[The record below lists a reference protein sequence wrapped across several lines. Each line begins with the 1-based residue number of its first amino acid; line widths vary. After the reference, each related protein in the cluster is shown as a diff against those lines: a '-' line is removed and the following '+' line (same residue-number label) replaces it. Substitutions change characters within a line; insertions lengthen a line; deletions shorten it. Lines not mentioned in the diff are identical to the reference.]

1 MFVHQFLRL
10 HAVGVATLLLFAVDC
25 LRADSGKFKG
35 IYFETK
41 GTGGVV
47 VLLHGGQMDRR
58 MWDTQFDIFAR
69 RHRVIRYDIR
79 GFGQSDAP
87 TTPYS
92 DAADL
97 GALLRHL
104 EVRHATLVG
113 LSLGAAV
120 AVDFTLTH
128 TNVSDA
134 LVLVCPGLGGFHFT
148 DKANDLRAVV
158 EAAQE
163 ENFDRVAAL
172 WLVNPYMSV
181 AMEKPAL
188 RKQLRRLA
196 RDNARC
202 WLNNPLLLRRLNPPA
217 AERLAEIHVPTLVIG
232 GERDV

>member
-1 MFVHQFLRL
+1 MFVRQSSRL
-10 HAVGVATLLLFAVDC
+10 HVAIVVAILAVPASRLH
-25 LRADSGKFKG
+25 ADSGKFNG

-41 GTGGVV
+41 GTGNVV

-58 MWDTQFDIFAR
+58 MWDGQFDLFAR

-79 GFGQSDAP
+79 GFGQSETP
-87 TTPYS
+87 TAPYS

-97 GALLRHL
+97 GALLKHL

-128 TNVSDA
+128 SNVSDA

-163 ENFDRVAAL
+163 ENPDKVADL
-172 WLVNPYMSV
+172 WLTNPYMSV

-188 RKQLRRLA
+188 R
-196 RDNARC
+196 N
-202 WLNNPLLLRRLNPPA
+202 
-217 AERLAEIHVPTLVIG
+217 
-232 GERDV
+232 